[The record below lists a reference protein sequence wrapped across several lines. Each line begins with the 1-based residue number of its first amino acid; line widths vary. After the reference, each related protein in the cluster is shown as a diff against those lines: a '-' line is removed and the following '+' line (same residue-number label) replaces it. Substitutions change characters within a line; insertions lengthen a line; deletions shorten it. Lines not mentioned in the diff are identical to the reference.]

1 MEYKD
6 IISISNMGGLYSL
19 ITTKSDGAI
28 VNNIEDGSKKFVS
41 GRKHDFTPLESIEV
55 YTQDDNVPLV
65 DIFISF
71 KSQDKKISS
80 VDVKK
85 ASKDELYAFISE
97 VYPDIDTERV
107 YPSDIKKM
115 VKWYRL
121 LRDNKLL
128 DNLEKTQPTSDE
140 EE

>member
-28 VNNIEDGSKKFVS
+28 VNNIEDGTKKFVS

-55 YTQDDNVPLV
+55 YTTDDNVPLSE
-65 DIFISF
+65 IFIAFQNNEDTVSA
-71 KSQDKKISS
+71 IEP
-80 VDVKK
+80 KK
-85 ASKDELYAFISE
+85 ASKEELYSFISE
-97 VYPDIDTERV
+97 VYPDIDTDRV

-115 VKWYRL
+115 VKWYSL
-121 LRDNKLL
+121 LKENKLL
-128 DNLEKTQPTSDE
+128 DNLETAPSSDE

>member
-28 VNNIEDGSKKFVS
+28 VNNLEDGTKKFVS

-55 YTQDDNVPLV
+55 YTHDENVPLSS
-65 DIFISF
+65 IFTAF
-71 KSQDKKISS
+71 KEQDDKVSAI
-80 VDVKK
+80 DVKK
-85 ASKDELYAFISE
+85 ASKGELYAFITE
-97 VYPDIDTERV
+97 VYPEIDTERV

-115 VKWYRL
+115 VKWYRI
-121 LRDNKLL
+121 LRDHDLI
-128 DNLEKTQPTSDE
+128 DTIEKTESASDE

>member
-19 ITTKSDGAI
+19 VTTKSDGAI
-28 VNNIEDGSKKFVS
+28 VNSLEDGSKKFVS

-55 YTQDDNVPLV
+55 YTEDENVPLSEILV
-65 DIFISF
+65 AMS
-71 KSQDKKISS
+71 KQDKKANSI
-80 VDVKK
+80 DLKK
-85 ASKDELYAFISE
+85 ASKEDLYTVITE
-97 VYPDIDTERV
+97 VYPSIDTDRV

-115 VKWYRL
+115 IKWYRIL
-121 LRDNKLL
+121 KEHGIIEQLST
-128 DNLEKTQPTSDE
+128 EATSDE